1 MLQKQIQFFGR
12 FLYCVGVGFNAAG
25 GGEAA
30 TLFSSCGTSSA
41 VTLCHKQVTAWVET
55 SQGKVLMFLAQHH
68 GAANTLCL
76 CGVDECPRWH
86 SGVSSHAGMSWIPVE
101 VPL

>member
-41 VTLCHKQVTAWVET
+41 VTLCHKQVTAGVET

-68 GAANTLCL
+68 GAANTLC
-76 CGVDECPRWH
+76 PWWH
-86 SGVSSHAGMSWIPVE
+86 SGVSPHAGMSWIPVE